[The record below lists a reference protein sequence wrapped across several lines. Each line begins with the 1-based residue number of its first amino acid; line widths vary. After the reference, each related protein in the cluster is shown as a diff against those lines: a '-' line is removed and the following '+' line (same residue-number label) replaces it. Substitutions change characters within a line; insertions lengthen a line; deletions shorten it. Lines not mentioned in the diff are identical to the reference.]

1 MKLVFSIF
9 LAACSVVSSQNS
21 FSYWQQHVDYNMSVD
36 MNVAN
41 WQYTGT
47 QKLVYTNHSPDTLN
61 QVFYHMYFNAFQPG
75 SEMDVRSR
83 TIADP
88 DRRVGD
94 RIAGLSPSEQG
105 FLKATALTQDGVALE
120 YSAEETILVVPLKKP
135 LAPHESTVLT
145 MEFHGQVPV
154 QIRRSGRNN
163 AEGVA
168 LSMTQWYPKLAEYDK
183 DGWHTDPYIA
193 REFYGVWG
201 DFEIALNIDSSYVV
215 GGTGYLKEK
224 SALKKGRTR
233 WVFQAPMVHDFT
245 WAADP
250 DYIHDTYPGPDGV
263 TLNFYYKN
271 DPALKENWKALQPV
285 TAELLDYFNKAIGPY
300 PYKQY
305 SVIQGGDGGMEY
317 AMCTLITGDRSFES
331 LVGVTAHEMAH
342 TWFQFLLATN
352 EALHEWMD
360 EGFTSYISSLAEHQ
374 VLKQDGDPVAGSYRG
389 YNFLA
394 NSGAEQPLSTHA
406 DRYNTNRNY
415 GIAAYSKGA
424 VFLAQLG
431 YVVGEE
437 VLAQIIKEYFNTWAF
452 KHPEPRDFIRVAE
465 RVSGLNLDWYLQDFA
480 TTTNTIDYGIVSV
493 GTSASAEENSGDGA
507 QKNSGKTAGSSIQN
521 NAGTTAM
528 DNKSSGQTITLE
540 RLGLMP
546 MPIDLQVNFADGSSR
561 LYYIPLQMM
570 RGEKSFGDRPVTV
583 LRDWAWA
590 RPTYSFDV
598 ETSSEIVEVI
608 IDPSGRM
615 ADVQKENNRFVRAAA
630 VKSEN

>member
-21 FSYWQQHVDYNMSVD
+21 FNYWQQHVDYTMSVD
-36 MNVAN
+36 MDVAN

-47 QKLVYTNHSPDTLN
+47 QKLVYTNHSPDTLT

-94 RIAGLSPSEQG
+94 RIAALSPSEQG
-105 FLKATALTQDGVALE
+105 FLKATSLVQDGVALD
-120 YSAEETILVVPLKKP
+120 YSAEETILVVPLQKP

-145 MEFHGQVPV
+145 MTFHGQVPV

-201 DFEIALNIDSSYVV
+201 DFQVALNIDSSYVV
-215 GGTGYLKEK
+215 GGTGYLLEK
-224 SALKKGRTR
+224 TALKNGRTR
-233 WVFQAPMVHDFT
+233 WVFEAPMVHDFT

-250 DYIHDTYPGPDGV
+250 YYVHDTYPGPNGV

-271 DPALKENWKALQPV
+271 DPALRENWKALQPV
-285 TAELLDYFNKAIGPY
+285 TAQLLDYFNKAVGVY

-317 AMCTLITGDRSFES
+317 AMCTLITGNRSFES

-360 EGFTSYISSLAEHQ
+360 EGFTSYISSLAEHH
-374 VLKQDGDPVAGSYRG
+374 VLNQEGDPLAGSYRG

-394 NSGAEQPLSTHA
+394 TSGAEQPLSTHA

-431 YVVGEE
+431 YVVGED
-437 VLAQIIKEYFNTWAF
+437 VLAEIIKEYFRTWAF

-465 RVSGLNLDWYLQDFA
+465 RVSGMNLDWYLQDFA

-493 GTSASAEENSGDGA
+493 GPSATGG
-507 QKNSGKTAGSSIQN
+507 
-521 NAGTTAM
+521 
-528 DNKSSGQTITLE
+528 GQTITLE
-540 RLGLMP
+540 RIGLMP

-570 RGEKSFGDRPVTV
+570 RGEKSFGDTPVTV
-583 LRDWAWA
+583 LSDWAWA
-590 RPTYSFDV
+590 RPSYGFEV
-598 ETSSEIVEVI
+598 ESKSEIVEVI

-615 ADVQKENNRFVRAAA
+615 ADVQKENNLFAT
-630 VKSEN
+630 KQ